1 MPLWLSEVPWC
12 GVTWKEAAVQPHN
25 EFRFH
30 PQVVQI
36 GCYWGSGGH
45 TELYLL
51 EGDTLAIVDTGVNG
65 TPSRYIAP
73 ALESY
78 GRRLGDVDLILNTH
92 GHHDHAGGNA
102 EMVAASGATVWIHEA
117 DARVAEDP
125 DYQFDAYFANNDL
138 LVGRPDRLE
147 ASRAALKVT
156 AGQPAKV
163 DRKLADGEVLELGKG
178 IKLEVLHTP
187 GHTRGSVCYYW
198 EAEGLAFCGD
208 SVMGQGSRP
217 GGLPLIYFP
226 ADYERSIDRLLR
238 MDMAALGLG
247 HHYRTHAVPRD
258 SVHFGPHVTAYLRAS
273 REIADLIGDSLRR
286 AAAARPEAGFLEV
299 ARAATDLAAARLPI
313 TKGEDGL
320 PVTGSVAA
328 FYGYWQLR
336 K

>member
-1 MPLWLSEVPWC
+1 LKVPEEV
-12 GVTWKEAAVQPHN
+12 AVQPHN

-30 PQVVQI
+30 PRVVQI

-51 EGDTLAIVDTGVNG
+51 EGDTLAIVDTGVND

-73 ALESY
+73 ALESH
-78 GRRLGDVDLILNTH
+78 GLTLGDVDLILNTH

-102 EMVAASGATVWIHEA
+102 EMVSAAGAKVWIHEG

-125 DYQFDAYFANNDL
+125 DYQFDTYFANRDV

-147 ASRAALKVT
+147 ASRAALKLT
-156 AGQPAKV
+156 AGRPAKV
-163 DRKLADGEVLELGKG
+163 DRQLKDGALLNLGKG
-178 IKLEVLHTP
+178 ISLRVVHTP

-198 EAEGLAFCGD
+198 ESQGLAICGD

-217 GGLPLIYFP
+217 GGFPLIYFP
-226 ADYERSIDRLLR
+226 ADYEQGIDRLLG
-238 MDMAALGLG
+238 MDIATLGLG
-247 HHYRTHAVPRD
+247 HHYRTATVPRD
-258 SVHFGPHVTAYLRAS
+258 SVHFGPNVNAYLRAS
-273 REIADLIGDSLRR
+273 REIADTIGDSLRR
-286 AAAARPEAGFLEV
+286 ARSGRAQAGFLEV
-299 ARAATDLAAARLPI
+299 ARAATDLAGERLPI

-320 PVTGSVAA
+320 PLTAGVEA
-328 FYGYWQLR
+328 FYGYWQLM

>member
-1 MPLWLSEVPWC
+1 L
-12 GVTWKEAAVQPHN
+12 QPHN

-30 PQVVQI
+30 PKVVQI

-51 EGDTLAIVDTGVNG
+51 EGDTLALIDTGVND
-65 TPSRYIAP
+65 TPTKYVAP

-78 GRRLGDVDLILNTH
+78 GLRLGDVDVILNTH

-102 EMVAASGATVWIHEA
+102 ELVAASGAKVWIHEA
-117 DARVAEDP
+117 DARIAEDP
-125 DYQFDAYFANNDL
+125 DYQFDTYFANRDVL
-138 LVGRPDRLE
+138 AGRPDRLD

-163 DRKLADGEVLELGKG
+163 DRKLTDGDLFDLGKG
-178 IKLEVLHTP
+178 VKLRVVHTP

-198 EAEGLAFCGD
+198 ESEGLAICGD

-217 GGLPLIYFP
+217 GGFPLIYFP
-226 ADYERSIDRLLR
+226 TEYQRTIDLLLG
-238 MDMAALGLG
+238 MGIAALGLG

-258 SVHFGPHVTAYLRAS
+258 SVHFGANVNAYLRAS
-273 REIADLIGDSLRR
+273 REIADIIGDSLRQ
-286 AAAARPEAGFLEV
+286 AAAARAQAGFLEV
-299 ARAATDLAAARLPI
+299 ARAATELAAQRLPI

-320 PVTGSVAA
+320 PQTAGVEA
-328 FYGYWQLR
+328 FYGYWQLL

>member
-1 MPLWLSEVPWC
+1 M
-12 GVTWKEAAVQPHN
+12 QPHN

-36 GCYWGSGGH
+36 GCYWGKGGH

-51 EGDTLAIVDTGVNG
+51 EGDTLAIVDTGVND
-65 TPSRYIAP
+65 TPTTYIAP
-73 ALESY
+73 ALESC
-78 GRRLGDVDLILNTH
+78 GLRLDDVDLILNTH

-102 EMVAASGATVWIHEA
+102 ELVAASGAKVWIHEA

-125 DYQFDAYFANNDL
+125 DYQFDTYFANNDL

-147 ASRAALKVT
+147 ASRAAMKAT

-163 DRKLADGEVLELGKG
+163 DRKLVDGDLVDLGKG
-178 IKLEVLHTP
+178 IRLRVVHTS
-187 GHTRGSVCYYW
+187 GHTGGSLCYYW

-208 SVMGQGSRP
+208 SVMGRGSRP
-217 GGLPLIYFP
+217 GGFPLIYYP
-226 ADYERSIDRLLR
+226 ADYERTIDRLLG
-238 MDMAALGLG
+238 MDIAALGLG

-258 SVHFGPHVTAYLRAS
+258 SVHFGPHVKAYLRAS
-273 REIADLIGDSLRR
+273 REIADIIGDSLRR

-299 ARAATDLAAARLPI
+299 ARAATDLAAERLPI

-320 PVTGSVAA
+320 PLTGNVAA
-328 FYGYWQLR
+328 FCGYWQLE